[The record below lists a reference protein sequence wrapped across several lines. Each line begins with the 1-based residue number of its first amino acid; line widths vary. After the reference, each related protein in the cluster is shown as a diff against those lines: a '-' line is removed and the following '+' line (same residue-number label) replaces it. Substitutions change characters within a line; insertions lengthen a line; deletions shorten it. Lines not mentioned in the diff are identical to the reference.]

1 MSLNCIIIDDDPVL
15 IKYCESLIKKHSEL
29 NFLASYSTAEDAIN
43 ALDEFD
49 VDLIFL
55 DVEMPKMTGFE
66 YLNQLKDVPPVIFVS
81 SKGEYALEAFKF
93 KAANFLKKPFSEQ
106 EFNTAINEL
115 INKGSKYSS
124 TKGIK
129 DSFFVKDKG
138 RLIQIFLNDILFIE
152 ALSDYVQI
160 NVENKKYT
168 VLSSLK
174 ELSKILPTDNFFRVH
189 RSFIVNKLKIKEV
202 DDSIIVLGNSNVPL
216 SRSHRQQF
224 MDWIHIL

>member
-1 MSLNCIIIDDDPVL
+1 
-15 IKYCESLIKKHSEL
+15 
-29 NFLASYSTAEDAIN
+29 
-43 ALDEFD
+43 LDEFD
-49 VDLIFL
+49 IDLIFL
-55 DVEMPKMTGFE
+55 DVEMPKMSGFE
-66 YLNQLKDVPPVIFVS
+66 YLNQLKDVPPVIFIS
-81 SKGEYALEAFKF
+81 SKGEYAVEAFKF

-106 EFNTAINEL
+106 EFNKAISEL
-115 INKGSKYSS
+115 IENKHKYASS
-124 TKGIK
+124 KGIK

-160 NVENKKYT
+160 NLENKKYT

-174 ELSKILPTDNFFRVH
+174 VLSKILPADNFYRVH
-189 RSFIVNKLKIKEV
+189 RSFIVNKLKIKEIE
-202 DDSIIVLGNSNVPL
+202 DTIIVLGSSNVPL